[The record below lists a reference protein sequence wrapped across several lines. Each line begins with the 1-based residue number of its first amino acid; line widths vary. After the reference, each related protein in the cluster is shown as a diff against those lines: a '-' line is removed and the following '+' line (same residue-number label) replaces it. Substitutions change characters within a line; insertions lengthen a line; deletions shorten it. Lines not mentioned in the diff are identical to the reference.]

1 MSRVQNKSTFGQRHC
16 WFCPRFF
23 GSLTLFSDHRLLL
36 TLTWKWKEIQKVFSV
51 SRQKFGAA
59 EPGDAVHLVVH
70 PGAFLQAWYSDVI
83 VDD

>member
-1 MSRVQNKSTFGQRHC
+1 
-16 WFCPRFF
+16 
-23 GSLTLFSDHRLLL
+23 L